1 MQKFLRLAFFHHS
14 RELNIVNPIWAIVT
28 KSVISDKNSFKA
40 QSKFA
45 GYNYRVKRN
54 LLFLHLFFG
63 FTQVIHI
70 FAVTFC
76 LAMILSSTGKG
87 EAKPQGPTGKH
98 NNTKCNHITIPR
110 ITANSPG
117 YTPTST
123 RKTCIEK
130 IIPITI
136 CNKMYN
142 VALCK
147 KQNGCSGVPKMITVT
162 YRTCCR
168 GNHTTSVALPG
179 GCS

>member
-1 MQKFLRLAFFHHS
+1 M
-14 RELNIVNPIWAIVT
+14 
-28 KSVISDKNSFKA
+28 
-40 QSKFA
+40 
-45 GYNYRVKRN
+45 
-54 LLFLHLFFG
+54 
-63 FTQVIHI
+63 
-70 FAVTFC
+70 
-76 LAMILSSTGKG
+76 
-87 EAKPQGPTGKH
+87 
-98 NNTKCNHITIPR
+98 IPR

-123 RKTCIEK
+123 KKTCIEK

-147 KQNGCSGVPKMITVT
+147 KQNGCSGVPRMITVT

>member
-1 MQKFLRLAFFHHS
+1 M
-14 RELNIVNPIWAIVT
+14 T

-40 QSKFA
+40 QSKFG
-45 GYNYRVKRN
+45 GYNYSVKRN
-54 LLFLHLFFG
+54 LFFASFLWIHLSHPHLCSYFL
-63 FTQVIHI
+63 
-70 FAVTFC
+70 

-87 EAKPQGPTGKH
+87 EAKPLGPTGKH
-98 NNTKCNHITIPR
+98 NNTKCNHIIIPR
-110 ITANSPG
+110 ITADSPG

-162 YRTCCR
+162 YRTCCT

>member
-1 MQKFLRLAFFHHS
+1 M
-14 RELNIVNPIWAIVT
+14 T

-40 QSKFA
+40 QSKFG
-45 GYNYRVKRN
+45 GYNYSEKRN
-54 LLFLHLFFG
+54 LFFASFLWIHLGHPHLCSSFW
-63 FTQVIHI
+63 
-70 FAVTFC
+70 

-110 ITANSPG
+110 ITADSPG

-123 RKTCIEK
+123 RNTCIEK
-130 IIPITI
+130 IILITI